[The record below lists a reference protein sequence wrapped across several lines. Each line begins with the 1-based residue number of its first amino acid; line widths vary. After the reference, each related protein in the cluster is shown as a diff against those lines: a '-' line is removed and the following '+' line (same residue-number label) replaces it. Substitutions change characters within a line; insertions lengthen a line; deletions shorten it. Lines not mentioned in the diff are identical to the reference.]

1 MILLPISSIR
11 LDGGTQPRATINP
24 QTVSDYMN
32 DMDSG
37 AEFPP
42 VDVFYDGHNHWLAD
56 GFHRINAA
64 EKAGRGVAE
73 AIMFATVSLTSRCV
87 I

>member
-42 VDVFYDGHNHWLAD
+42 VDVHQRYP
-56 GFHRINAA
+56 
-64 EKAGRGVAE
+64 
-73 AIMFATVSLTSRCV
+73 S
-87 I
+87 